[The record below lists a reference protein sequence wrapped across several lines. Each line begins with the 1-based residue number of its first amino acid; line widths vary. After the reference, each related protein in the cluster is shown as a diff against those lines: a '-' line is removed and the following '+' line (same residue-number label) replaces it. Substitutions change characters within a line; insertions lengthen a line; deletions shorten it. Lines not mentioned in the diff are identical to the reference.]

1 MMQDVTVIVR
11 MPSAL
16 VRELDAMATGSTR
29 SAVLRD
35 AAARHVRDAAAV
47 RLVRDARVN
56 SGGKPWPTHSP

>member
-1 MMQDVTVIVR
+1 
-11 MPSAL
+11 L
-16 VRELDAMATGSTR
+16 
-29 SAVLRD
+29 LRD